1 MIHIITTANTQ
12 KLYISL
18 LMVKYDT
25 NLNNSKYLK
34 FFIKVN
40 YIIICIDQK
49 WCQIDRTNLIETV
62 TTYGG
67 TVDKNI

>member
-1 MIHIITTANTQ
+1 MNEF
-12 KLYISL
+12 YFF
-18 LMVKYDT
+18 YDE
-25 NLNNSKYLK
+25 KYLK